1 MGKHDSD
8 SMRKRYTRFEKTALA
23 AFRQGMRERRYRE
36 VLEQPPE
43 RTLAE
48 LRKSCHKTQWDLAAS
63 LGVQQV
69 HISRLE
75 RRADL
80 RLSTLRRYVEA
91 LGGTLD
97 VIVRFPRRAL
107 RLTLPDRPATLPTSL
122 PEAATDDT

>member
-1 MGKHDSD
+1 
-8 SMRKRYTRFEKTALA
+8 MRKRYTKFETTALA

-75 RRADL
+75 RRSDF
-80 RLSTLRRYVEA
+80 RLSTVRSYVEA

-97 VIVRFPRRAL
+97 VIVRFPHRAL
-107 RLTLPDRPATLPTSL
+107 RLTLPARPANLPS
-122 PEAATDDT
+122 PPAEA

>member
-1 MGKHDSD
+1 
-8 SMRKRYTRFEKTALA
+8 
-23 AFRQGMRERRYRE
+23 MRERRYRE

-48 LRKSCHKTQWDLAAS
+48 LRKSCHKTQWDVAVQLR
-63 LGVQQV
+63 VQQV

-75 RRADL
+75 RRSDL

-97 VIVRFPRRAL
+97 VIIRFPRRAL
-107 RLTLPDRPATLPTSL
+107 RLTLPDRPANLPSPP
-122 PEAATDDT
+122 PEACER